1 LYKKEGMIRMFEKIK
16 KLIGFIGFSFISLI
30 VGYKVYME
38 MAQERGFP
46 LSLLLFTMISFMV
59 LILLGGI

>member
-1 LYKKEGMIRMFEKIK
+1 MNSISKIEKIK
-16 KLIGFIGFSFISLI
+16 KLIGFIGFLFISII
-30 VGYKVYME
+30 VGLKVYFE
-38 MAQERGFP
+38 MSRKIGFP

>member
-1 LYKKEGMIRMFEKIK
+1 MIRMFEKIK

-30 VGYKVYME
+30 IGYKVYIE

-46 LSLLLFTMISFMV
+46 LSLLLFTMILFTV
-59 LILLGGI
+59 LIFAGGI